1 MKKIQEEEYP
11 IFKSAISSD
20 FQIAAHTAK
29 AAELAAAFELGKRLA
44 RGGEERPVLDRAE
57 VIYQRFGAEFQ
68 ALGREEL
75 KVVLL
80 DTKLRMILVEK
91 ISQGSLN
98 ECVAYARDIIR
109 SAVVHSAYGL
119 IVIHNHPSGD
129 PAPSQAD
136 QRLTRRLA
144 EAAELLQ
151 IQLLDHIIMGTA
163 EGGRSPYFSFREAGS
178 L

>member
-1 MKKIQEEEYP
+1 MLVSFEENP
-11 IFKSAISSD
+11 GRRISD

-91 ISQGSLN
+91 IS
-98 ECVAYARDIIR
+98 
-109 SAVVHSAYGL
+109 
-119 IVIHNHPSGD
+119 
-129 PAPSQAD
+129 
-136 QRLTRRLA
+136 
-144 EAAELLQ
+144 
-151 IQLLDHIIMGTA
+151 
-163 EGGRSPYFSFREAGS
+163 
-178 L
+178 